1 MRFLCKTI
9 VAVVAVAVASSAA
22 SAGSSL
28 VPLLARVKAVA
39 SEGKGNAEAA
49 AAMRELVKQ
58 GPEALPE
65 ILSAI
70 DDASPLAANWL
81 RSAVDAVADRALL
94 GGKSLPEKKLD
105 AFVRDT
111 KHSGPARRLAYEWL
125 VRIDAGTPDKFLP
138 DMLDDP
144 SAELRRDAVAVV
156 LKEAQEYFEKEQKA
170 AATASY
176 RKALKHARD
185 RDQVQL
191 IAARLK
197 KLDVDVDLTAH
208 FGFITRWQVVGSFD
222 NKKGVGF
229 HTVYPPEKGVDLA
242 AMYKDKEGAVL
253 RWQEHETKLPLGLVD
268 FNKIYGNLHGTTAF
282 AYAIVTS
289 ATERP
294 VELRASSNNA
304 IQMYLNGKQIFGREE
319 YHHGTRMD
327 QHVGK
332 GILRAG
338 RNEILVKVCQNEQ
351 TENWAQSWTFQLR
364 VCDHLGAAVPL
375 VVEKK

>member
-1 MRFLCKTI
+1 MRNLCVSI
-9 VAVVAVAVASSAA
+9 ACAIILLSSRASG
-22 SAGSSL
+22 GSDL
-28 VPLLARVKAVA
+28 TPLLARIKAVA
-39 SEGKGNAEAA
+39 SEGKGNPAA
-49 AAMRELVKQ
+49 SAALKELIKQ

-65 ILSAI
+65 ILGAI
-70 DDASPLAANWL
+70 NDASPQAANWL
-81 RSAVDAVADRALL
+81 RSAVDAVADRALS
-94 GGKSLPEKKLD
+94 GGKSLPVKKLE

-111 KHSGPARRLAYEWL
+111 RHSGQARRLAYEWL
-125 VRIDAGTPDKFLP
+125 VRIDDRTPDRFLP

-144 SAELRRDAVAVV
+144 GAELRRDAVAVV
-156 LKEAQEYFEKEQKA
+156 IKEAQEYFDKEQKA
-170 AATASY
+170 AASAAY
-176 RKALKHARD
+176 RKALTHARD
-185 RDQVQL
+185 RDQIQL

-197 KLDVDVDLTAH
+197 KLGVEVDLTAH
-208 FGFITRWQVVGSFD
+208 FGFINRWQVVGSFD

-242 AMYKDKEGAVL
+242 AVYKDKDGVAL

-282 AYAIVTS
+282 AFAVVTS
-289 ATERP
+289 PSERP

-304 IQMYLNGKQIFGREE
+304 IQMFLNGKQIFGREE

-338 RNEILVKVCQNEQ
+338 RNEILVKVSQNEQ
-351 TENWAQSWTFQLR
+351 TEAWAQTWTFQLR

>member
-1 MRFLCKTI
+1 MRNLC
-9 VAVVAVAVASSAA
+9 VAIASCALVVPGQAA
-22 SAGSSL
+22 AGSDL
-28 VPLLARVKAVA
+28 APLLARVKAVA
-39 SEGKGNAEAA
+39 GEGKGNVEAS
-49 AAMRELVKQ
+49 AAMKELVKQ

-65 ILSAI
+65 ILAAI
-70 DDASPLAANWL
+70 DDASPLTANWL

-94 GGKSLPEKKLD
+94 GGKSLPEKKLE

-111 KHSGPARRLAYEWL
+111 RHSGLARRLAYEWL
-125 VRIDAGTPDKFLP
+125 VRIDARTPERLLP

-144 SAELRRDAVAVV
+144 GAELRRDAVAVV
-156 LKEAQEYFEKEQKA
+156 LKEAQEYFDKEQKA
-170 AATASY
+170 AATATY
-176 RKALKHARD
+176 RKALKHARE

-197 KLDVDVDLTAH
+197 KLDVDIDLTTH

-229 HTVYPPEKGVDLA
+229 HTVYPPEKGVDPA
-242 AMYKDKEGAVL
+242 AVYKDKDGAAI

-268 FNKIYGNLHGTTAF
+268 FNKIYGNLHGTTA
-282 AYAIVTS
+282 YAHAVVTS
-289 ATERP
+289 PSERP

-304 IQMYLNGKQIFGREE
+304 LQIYLNGKQIFGREE

-332 GILRAG
+332 GTLRAG

-351 TENWAQSWTFQLR
+351 TEAWAQSWTFQLR

>member
-1 MRFLCKTI
+1 MRNVCVAIAAAAFL
-9 VAVVAVAVASSAA
+9 SSHAA
-22 SAGSSL
+22 AGSDL
-28 VPLLARVKAVA
+28 APLLTRIKAVA
-39 SEGKGNAEAA
+39 GEGKGNTEAS
-49 AAMRELVKQ
+49 AAMKELVKR

-94 GGKSLPEKKLD
+94 GGKSLPEKKLE

-125 VRIDAGTPDKFLP
+125 ARIDAGIPAKMLP

-144 SAELRRDAVAVV
+144 GAELRRDAVAVL
-156 LKEAQEYFEKEQKA
+156 LKEAQGYFEKEQKA
-170 AATASY
+170 AAAASY

-197 KLDVDVDLTAH
+197 KLDVDVDLTTH
-208 FGFITRWQVVGSFD
+208 FGFITRWLVVGSFN

-229 HTVYPPEKGVDLA
+229 HTVYPPEKGVDRSA
-242 AMYKDKEGAVL
+242 VYKDMNGEAI
-253 RWQEHETKLPLGLVD
+253 RWQEHDTKLPLGLVD
-268 FNKIYGNLHGTTAF
+268 FNKIFGNLHGTTAF
-282 AYAIVTS
+282 AYAVVTS
-289 ATERP
+289 ATEQP

-304 IQMYLNGKQIFGREE
+304 LQMFLNGKQIFAREE